1 MRKFYS
7 TQRTIVPDS
16 PKIDICEEASTQFSS
31 QPTLHDETERD
42 YSREYSS
49 KEQNSNVLL
58 RARKKAGLILLFVIF
73 AIKAMS
79 ALALLCLLTP
89 ATAKPRFG
97 LGSTRSRA
105 RHSYRR
111 KYVPSRPNRLAS
123 HTVAVR
129 MRPREQKAAYSP
141 RGYTRRRI
149 YMTRRY

>member
-7 TQRTIVPDS
+7 TQRTNVPDS

-31 QPTLHDETERD
+31 KPTLHDETERD

-49 KEQNSNVLL
+49 KEQNSTL
-58 RARKKAGLILLFVIF
+58 RTRKTAGLILSFVIL

-89 ATAKPRFG
+89 AAARPRFG
-97 LGSTRSRA
+97 LGSTRSQRQ
-105 RHSYRR
+105 SYRR
-111 KYVPSRPNRLAS
+111 NYVPSRPNRLAS
-123 HTVAVR
+123 NSVAVR
-129 MRPREQKAAYSP
+129 MRPRGQKAAYSQ